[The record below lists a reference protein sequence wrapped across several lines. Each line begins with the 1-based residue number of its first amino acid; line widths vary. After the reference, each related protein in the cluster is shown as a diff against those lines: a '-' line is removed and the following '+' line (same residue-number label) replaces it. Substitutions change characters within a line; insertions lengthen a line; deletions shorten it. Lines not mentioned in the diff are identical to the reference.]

1 MKQYARK
8 HYLDQL
14 IQKKDNGRIKVI
26 TGIRRSGKSYLL
38 FTLYR
43 QYLLDS
49 GINEDQIVGLALDE
63 IDNAKYRN
71 PFELNKV
78 VRERMPDPNRR
89 CYVFVDEIQFV
100 SEVPK
105 QTVVFCTSVRHS
117 EELSELFREHGI
129 EARSVSGKTQPQ
141 ERKRILEKYE
151 KGEIPILCAC
161 DLLNEGWDSPH
172 TQVLFMSRPTMSKTI
187 YMRQLGRGMRTC
199 EGKDFLMVFDFV
211 DNANIFNCPYSLH
224 RLFNTGDYHPG
235 GLVLGPKRGIHW
247 DNELFQKGEKPE
259 ALIDYPVHTLD
270 YEVVDL
276 FNWQEK
282 AKGMI
287 SQMELVR
294 CVSAQSE
301 TIDRYIKEGKIVPDM
316 EVPISE
322 HRSFRYFNRE
332 RPAEYAKQFGWKLI
346 TDTNRKEQFLQ
357 MAREMTMSYSYK
369 PVFILALLDQLN
381 RDGEAALSGIVD
393 SFTEFYES
401 RIRLGKIPE
410 KKPCIFT
417 KGGYTQKDVERLIL
431 NMPFKRFEDMGFIS
445 HSKYLGTVKLDRSIV
460 HRLTD
465 EDRQNLKTDCEKALQ
480 RYYGELL

>member
-1 MKQYARK
+1 
-8 HYLDQL
+8 
-14 IQKKDNGRIKVI
+14 
-26 TGIRRSGKSYLL
+26 
-38 FTLYR
+38 
-43 QYLLDS
+43 
-49 GINEDQIVGLALDE
+49 
-63 IDNAKYRN
+63 
-71 PFELNKV
+71 
-78 VRERMPDPNRR
+78 
-89 CYVFVDEIQFV
+89 
-100 SEVPK
+100 
-105 QTVVFCTSVRHS
+105 
-117 EELSELFREHGI
+117 
-129 EARSVSGKTQPQ
+129 
-141 ERKRILEKYE
+141 
-151 KGEIPILCAC
+151 
-161 DLLNEGWDSPH
+161 
-172 TQVLFMSRPTMSKTI
+172 
-187 YMRQLGRGMRTC
+187 
-199 EGKDFLMVFDFV
+199 
-211 DNANIFNCPYSLH
+211 
-224 RLFNTGDYHPG
+224 
-235 GLVLGPKRGIHW
+235 
-247 DNELFQKGEKPE
+247 
-259 ALIDYPVHTLD
+259 
-270 YEVVDL
+270 
-276 FNWQEK
+276 
-282 AKGMI
+282 
-287 SQMELVR
+287 
-294 CVSAQSE
+294 
-301 TIDRYIKEGKIVPDM
+301 M